1 MGLKLKV
8 GVATDKG
15 LVRER
20 NEDAAAVDG
29 WLLQHD
35 HGAPTEMV
43 LDDSRVHRLAVCDG
57 MGGHLGGA
65 TASLMAA
72 QELTRIDGPEVPDHV
87 NQVSARLVAAGREDP
102 ALFGMGTTAVL
113 LETSPDGR
121 GSVFHV
127 GDSRAYLADPELIRL
142 TSDDRSSA
150 HLPLLTQALGGN
162 DPRPLD
168 VHRYG
173 LSLHTGQR
181 LLLCS
186 DGLVDMVSDGEIE
199 TILARPDAPAAL
211 VGAAKRAGGQDNVTV
226 VVVEVLDS
234 PVERIS
240 PDDLHL

>member
-1 MGLKLKV
+1 
-8 GVATDKG
+8 
-15 LVRER
+15 
-20 NEDAAAVDG
+20 
-29 WLLQHD
+29 
-35 HGAPTEMV
+35 
-43 LDDSRVHRLAVCDG
+43 
-57 MGGHLGGA
+57 
-65 TASLMAA
+65 MAA

-168 VHRYG
+168 VHRYD

-199 TILARPDAPAAL
+199 TILAGPDAPAAL
-211 VGAAKRAGGQDNVTV
+211 IGAAKRAGGQDNVTV